1 MENIKDDL
9 MIGEGVNITGSVYSS
24 GTLYV
29 YGSVTGEVIANKI
42 HVGVTGVVNGDVK
55 AYDADISGDI
65 NNGIQVKGNLIIRS
79 TAKVLGAISYQ
90 SIEIESGGL
99 VNGSL
104 DQISAEL
111 AISIPMLDTSESV

>member
-9 MIGEGVNITGSVYSS
+9 MIGEGVNITGSVSSS

-65 NNGIQVKGNLIIRS
+65 NNGIQVKGNLIIRG
-79 TAKVLGAISYQ
+79 TGKVLGAISYQ

-104 DQISAEL
+104 DQTSAEL
-111 AISIPMLDTSESV
+111 AISITMLDTSESV

>member
-9 MIGEGVNITGSVYSS
+9 MIGEGVNITGSVSSS

-65 NNGIQVKGNLIIRS
+65 NNGIQVKGNLIIRA
-79 TAKVLGAISYQ
+79 TGKVLGAISYQ

-104 DQISAEL
+104 DQIFAEL
-111 AISIPMLDTSESV
+111 AISIHMFDTSESV